1 MIATE
6 LMHSLCHG
14 EHQDY
19 RPVAK
24 NPQSFTQANGLSY
37 YASRETE
44 PLITSLPTI
53 NNTYIKLVTLPI
65 NVS

>member
-1 MIATE
+1 MVTTK

-24 NPQSFTQANGLSY
+24 NPQSSPQ
-37 YASRETE
+37 RMD
-44 PLITSLPTI
+44 
-53 NNTYIKLVTLPI
+53 
-65 NVS
+65 